1 MILKILL
8 LSSVVL
14 LTGCASIFGPSVKQI
29 ETVKVE
35 VSKPAL
41 NLPNPEPLK
50 LRETKWVVVT
60 KENADKIFEEL
71 EAKGQPVALFALT
84 ADGYEA
90 LSINIAD
97 IKTFIGTQKE
107 IIIQYRD
114 YYEGEKDAESRQEK

>member
-14 LTGCASIFGPSVKQI
+14 LSGCASLFGPSVKQI

-50 LRETKWVVVT
+50 LRETKWIVVT
-60 KENADKIFEEL
+60 TENADKVFEEL
-71 EAKGQPVALFALT
+71 EKKGQPVALFALT

-114 YYEGEKDAESRQEK
+114 YYEGEEDEQDEK

>member
-35 VSKPAL
+35 VGKPAL

-114 YYEGEKDAESRQEK
+114 YYEGEEDDEKQK

>member
-41 NLPNPEPLK
+41 NLPNPEPLS
-50 LRETKWVVVT
+50 LRETKWVVIT

-114 YYEGEKDAESRQEK
+114 YYEGDEDDRSKD

>member
-1 MILKILL
+1 
-8 LSSVVL
+8 
-14 LTGCASIFGPSVKQI
+14 
-29 ETVKVE
+29 
-35 VSKPAL
+35 L

-107 IIIQYRD
+107 IIIQYRE
-114 YYEGEKDAESRQEK
+114 YYEGEEDDEKQK

>member
-107 IIIQYRD
+107 IIIQYRE
-114 YYEGEKDAESRQEK
+114 YYEGEEDDEKQK

>member
-1 MILKILL
+1 MISKILL

-14 LTGCASIFGPSVKQI
+14 LSGCALFREPVKQI

-50 LRETKWVVVT
+50 LRETKWIVIT
-60 KENADKIFEEL
+60 QENAEKIFEEL

-107 IIIQYRD
+107 IIIQYRE
-114 YYEGEKDAESRQEK
+114 YYEGENDAESRQKK

>member
-41 NLPNPEPLK
+41 NLPNPEPLS
-50 LRETKWVVVT
+50 LRETKWVVIT

-114 YYEGEKDAESRQEK
+114 YYEGDEDDRSED

>member
-8 LSSVVL
+8 LSSVIL
-14 LTGCASIFGPSVKQI
+14 LSGCALFREPVKQI

-41 NLPNPEPLK
+41 ELPSPEPLK

-60 KENADKIFEEL
+60 RENAEQIFEEL
-71 EAKGQPVALFALT
+71 EASGEAVALFALT

-97 IKTFIGTQKE
+97 IRTFIGTQKE

-114 YYEGEKDAESRQEK
+114 YYEGENNDKSRQEK

>member
-8 LSSVVL
+8 LSSVIL
-14 LTGCASIFGPSVKQI
+14 LSGCTLFREPVKQI

-41 NLPNPEPLK
+41 NLPNPEPLV
-50 LRETKWVVVT
+50 LRDTNWIVVT
-60 KENADKIFEEL
+60 RENAEQIFEEL
-71 EAKGQPVALFALT
+71 EAQGQPIALFALT

-97 IKTFIGTQKE
+97 IKTYLGTQKE
-107 IIIQYRD
+107 LIIQYRD
-114 YYEGEKDAESRQEK
+114 YYEGENNAKSGQEK

>member
-8 LSSVVL
+8 LSSVIL
-14 LTGCASIFGPSVKQI
+14 LSGCALFREPVKQI

-41 NLPNPEPLK
+41 ELPSPEPLK

-60 KENADKIFEEL
+60 RENAEQIFEEL
-71 EAKGQPVALFALT
+71 EATGEAVALFALT

-97 IKTFIGTQKE
+97 IRTFIGTQKE

-114 YYEGEKDAESRQEK
+114 YYEGENNGKSRQEK

>member
-8 LSSVVL
+8 LSSVVAL
-14 LTGCASIFGPSVKQI
+14 SGCTLFREPVKQI

-41 NLPNPEPLK
+41 NLSNPEPLK

-60 KENADKIFEEL
+60 RENAEQVFAEL
-71 EAKGQPVALFALT
+71 EAKGQAVALFALT

-114 YYEGEKDAESRQEK
+114 YYEGERDAESRQEK

>member
-114 YYEGEKDAESRQEK
+114 YYEGDEDEQDEK

>member
-107 IIIQYRD
+107 IIIQYRE
-114 YYEGEKDAESRQEK
+114 YYEGEEDDKKQK

>member
-41 NLPNPEPLK
+41 NLPNAEPLK

-114 YYEGEKDAESRQEK
+114 YYEGEEDDEKQK

>member
-8 LSSVVL
+8 LSSVIL
-14 LTGCASIFGPSVKQI
+14 LSGCALFREPVKQI

-60 KENADKIFEEL
+60 RENAEQVFAEL
-71 EAKGQPVALFALT
+71 EAKGQAVALFALT

>member
-8 LSSVVL
+8 LSSVIL
-14 LTGCASIFGPSVKQI
+14 LSGCTLFREPVKQI

-41 NLPNPEPLK
+41 NLPNPEPLA
-50 LRETKWVVVT
+50 LRDTSWIVVT
-60 KENADKIFEEL
+60 RENAEQIFEEL
-71 EAKGQPVALFALT
+71 EAQGQPIALFALT

-97 IKTFIGTQKE
+97 IKTFLGTQKE

-114 YYEGEKDAESRQEK
+114 YYEGDADAKSRQEK

>member
-114 YYEGEKDAESRQEK
+114 YYEGDEDDEKQK

>member
-8 LSSVVL
+8 LSSVVAL
-14 LTGCASIFGPSVKQI
+14 SGCALFREPVKQI

-41 NLPNPEPLK
+41 NLPNPEPLA
-50 LRETKWVVVT
+50 LRDTSWIVVT
-60 KENADKIFEEL
+60 RENAEKIFEEL
-71 EAKGQPVALFALT
+71 EAQGQPIALFALT

-97 IKTFIGTQKE
+97 IKTFLGTQKE

>member
-41 NLPNPEPLK
+41 NLPNPEPLS
-50 LRETKWVVVT
+50 LRETKWVVIT

-114 YYEGEKDAESRQEK
+114 YYEGEEDGGEQK

>member
-114 YYEGEKDAESRQEK
+114 YYEGDEDDRSKD

>member
-41 NLPNPEPLK
+41 NLPNAEPLK

-114 YYEGEKDAESRQEK
+114 YYEGDEDDEKQK

>member
-8 LSSVVL
+8 LSSVVAL
-14 LTGCASIFGPSVKQI
+14 SGCALFREPVKQI

-41 NLPNPEPLK
+41 NLSNPEPLK

-60 KENADKIFEEL
+60 RENAEQVFAEL
-71 EAKGQPVALFALT
+71 EAKGQAVALFALT

-114 YYEGEKDAESRQEK
+114 YYEGERDAESRQEK

>member
-8 LSSVVL
+8 LSSVIL
-14 LTGCASIFGPSVKQI
+14 LSGCTLFREPVKQI

-41 NLPNPEPLK
+41 NLPNPEPLA
-50 LRETKWVVVT
+50 LRDTSWIVVT
-60 KENADKIFEEL
+60 RENAEQIFEEL
-71 EAKGQPVALFALT
+71 EAQGQPIALFALT

-97 IKTFIGTQKE
+97 IKTFLGTQKE

-114 YYEGEKDAESRQEK
+114 YYEGENNAKSGQEK

>member
-8 LSSVVL
+8 LSSAVL
-14 LTGCASIFGPSVKQI
+14 LSGCALFSTPVKQI

-50 LRETKWVVVT
+50 LREQKFIVVT
-60 KENADKIFEEL
+60 QENADKIFEEL
-71 EAKGQPVALFALT
+71 EAKGQPVALFALA

-90 LSINIAD
+90 LSMNIAD
-97 IKTFIGTQKE
+97 IKTYMGTQKE

-114 YYEGEKDAESRQEK
+114 YYEGEKKDGDDN

>member
-8 LSSVVL
+8 LSSVVAL
-14 LTGCASIFGPSVKQI
+14 SGCALFREPVKQI

-41 NLPNPEPLK
+41 NLSNPEPLK

-60 KENADKIFEEL
+60 RENAEQVFAEL
-71 EAKGQPVALFALT
+71 EAKGQAVALFALT

>member
-14 LTGCASIFGPSVKQI
+14 LTGCAGIFGPSVKQI

-35 VSKPAL
+35 VGKPAL

-71 EAKGQPVALFALT
+71 EAKGQPVALFART

-97 IKTFIGTQKE
+97 IKTFSGTQKE
-107 IIIQYRD
+107 IIIKYRD
-114 YYEGEKDAESRQEK
+114 YYEGEEDDEKQK

>member
-114 YYEGEKDAESRQEK
+114 YYEGEEDDEKQK

>member
-114 YYEGEKDAESRQEK
+114 YYEGETDDEKQK

>member
-114 YYEGEKDAESRQEK
+114 YYEGDEDEQDI

>member
-8 LSSVVL
+8 LSSAVL
-14 LTGCASIFGPSVKQI
+14 LSGCALFSTPVKQI

-50 LRETKWVVVT
+50 LREQKFIVVT
-60 KENADKIFEEL
+60 QENADKIFEEL

-90 LSINIAD
+90 LSMNICRHKNIYGYA
-97 IKTFIGTQKE
+97 KRNNNTVPRLLRGRE
-107 IIIQYRD
+107 ERW
-114 YYEGEKDAESRQEK
+114 R

>member
-8 LSSVVL
+8 LSSVVAL
-14 LTGCASIFGPSVKQI
+14 SGCALFREPVKQI

-41 NLPNPEPLK
+41 NLSNPEPLK

-60 KENADKIFEEL
+60 RENAEQVFAEL
-71 EAKGQPVALFALT
+71 EAKGQAIALFALT

>member
-1 MILKILL
+1 MILQILL

-114 YYEGEKDAESRQEK
+114 YYEGEEDDEKQK

>member
-8 LSSVVL
+8 LSSVIL
-14 LTGCASIFGPSVKQI
+14 LSGCALFREPVKQI

-35 VSKPAL
+35 ESKPAL
-41 NLPNPEPLK
+41 ELPSPEPLK

-60 KENADKIFEEL
+60 RENAEQIFEEL
-71 EAKGQPVALFALT
+71 EASGEAVALFALT

-97 IKTFIGTQKE
+97 IRTFIGTQKE

-114 YYEGEKDAESRQEK
+114 YYEGENNDKSRQEK

>member
-29 ETVKVE
+29 ETIKVE

-41 NLPNPEPLK
+41 NLPNAEPLK

-114 YYEGEKDAESRQEK
+114 YYEVDEDDEKQK

>member
-8 LSSVVL
+8 LSSVIL
-14 LTGCASIFGPSVKQI
+14 LSGCALFREPVKQI

-41 NLPNPEPLK
+41 NLPNPEPLA
-50 LRETKWVVVT
+50 LRDTSWIVVT
-60 KENADKIFEEL
+60 RENAEQIFEEL
-71 EAKGQPVALFALT
+71 EAQGQPIALFALT

-97 IKTFIGTQKE
+97 IKTFLGTQKE

-114 YYEGEKDAESRQEK
+114 YYEGDTDAKSGQEK